1 MIGPP
6 SWRRRDLR
14 MARGP
19 AMVGSDEIDEEP
31 VVSDTFVVAARI
43 PMGREAFE
51 QWLATPA
58 PGPETIENHGAMY
71 DGWFWDGKAP
81 DWRQAENGVTPREYF
96 ADCFGE
102 DTGGLTYVLRY
113 REGALEAYLMHFGFC
128 ESNIYTALV
137 MLAAAGRLS
146 CEAVPSVV
154 LFWAETSGS
163 MFAPNSDGWLATLQV
178 GVDRARFAADVDL
191 TATIAELRPAEASY
205 FELLVRLAEVQESV
219 GADGGSRFA
228 AIARDPRYVDAA
240 VLAAI

>member
-1 MIGPP
+1 
-6 SWRRRDLR
+6 

-19 AMVGSDEIDEEP
+19 GMVGAIESDEEP

-58 PGPETIENHGAMY
+58 PGPEVIGNPGAMF

-81 DWRQAENGVTPREYF
+81 DWRQAEEGVTPREYF
-96 ADCFGE
+96 ADCFGD

-137 MLAAAGRLS
+137 MLAAAGRSSSATSL
-146 CEAVPSVV
+146 V

-163 MFAPNSDGWLATLQV
+163 MFAADSNGWLATLSV
-178 GVDRARFAADVDL
+178 GVDGAQFAADIDL
-191 TATIAELRPAEASY
+191 TATIAELRAAEASY
-205 FELLVRLAEVQESV
+205 FDLLVRLSEVEESV
-219 GADGGSRFA
+219 GAEGKSRF
-228 AIARDPRYVDAA
+228 ARDPRYVDAA
-240 VLAAI
+240 VLAES